1 MGAGAMIEIV
11 TPEKYDLWR
20 PHLREMHRQRY
31 RIFKQRLGW
40 DVDGENDEER
50 DRYDDLN
57 PTYILGFDGTGRLVS
72 SWRLLPTTGPN
83 MLRDEFSIL
92 LEGQAAPS
100 NPDVWECSR
109 FAVDLGD
116 TIDGC
121 LAAVSRT
128 TREIFCGLIEYCL
141 DQGIAEVE
149 AVYDLRVA
157 RILPRVGCWPK
168 RKTRVFSIGK
178 TRALAGWFDISQDVL
193 NDVRQAGG
201 IQGPVLRHLP
211 ARDSLKAA

>member
-1 MGAGAMIEIV
+1 MIEIV
-11 TPEKYDLWR
+11 KPGNYHLWK

-31 RIFKQRLGW
+31 RVFKERLGW
-40 DVDGENDEER
+40 DVDGENGEER

-57 PTYILGFDGTGRLVS
+57 PTYILGFDGEGRLVS

-92 LEGQAAPS
+92 LEGQAPPS
-100 NPDVWECSR
+100 NPGTWECSR
-109 FAVDLGD
+109 FVVDLGD
-116 TIDGC
+116 MNNSG

-128 TREIFCGLIEYCL
+128 TSEIFCGLIEHCL
-141 DQGIAEVE
+141 EQGIAEVE
-149 AVYDLRVA
+149 AVYDLRIA

-168 RKTRVFSIGK
+168 RKTRVFSLGK
-178 TRALAGWFDISQDVL
+178 TRAQAGWFDISQEVL

-201 IQGPVLRHLP
+201 IEGPVVRRLP
-211 ARDSLKAA
+211 DGDTLAAA